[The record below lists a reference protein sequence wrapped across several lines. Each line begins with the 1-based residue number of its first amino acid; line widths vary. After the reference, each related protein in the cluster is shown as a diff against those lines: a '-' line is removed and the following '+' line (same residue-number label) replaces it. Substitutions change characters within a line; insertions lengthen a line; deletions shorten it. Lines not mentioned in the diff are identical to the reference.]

1 MYMKEF
7 STTSPSNQ
15 FNFKKHLKVLLFA
28 ITISSFLFTGC
39 KKDIQSGEPL
49 PPDSKSVA
57 NLLPGVPVQLRAPL
71 GKYRVISPLADF
83 KKQQPT
89 YTELLKFDPH
99 YRQMVLQALKVSE
112 SSCNDNTN
120 LSQWLDSQLGDWNR
134 EVIYYAVNTAML
146 DLPTYYSLVFENS
159 SSGQYFGQR
168 GEYTKTLNKTFENL
182 NRFWNIDSRNLVL
195 VAMHGNMLAD
205 KEKVYKTYVSV
216 YDLEPADALYY
227 TNLVSTLL
235 NVFPQY
241 RKGNHPIF
249 TFNAFAQS
257 SFFFPPVGIIPAK
270 IVMGDGIMEGYT
282 AIGYGDV
289 APQAILAHEY
299 GHQIQFQLG
308 VFGEVASPEAT
319 RRTELMADAYSAYF
333 LSHARGETMQWKRV
347 KQFLQVFFNI
357 GDCATT
363 SNGHHGT
370 PNQRMAAAQ
379 WAYEVANNAQ
389 KQGHILTS
397 QAFTALFDAALPQIL
412 AH

>member
-1 MYMKEF
+1 MKKLF
-7 STTSPSNQ
+7 PSP
-15 FNFKKHLKVLLFA
+15 NFFYSCSRDHFRLIFVSLTIFA
-28 ITISSFLFTGC
+28 FLFTGC
-39 KKDIQSGEPL
+39 KKEMHSSEPL
-49 PPDSKSVA
+49 SPMTKSFSE
-57 NLLPGVPVQLRAPL
+57 LLPGLPSQVQAPS
-71 GKYRVISPLADF
+71 GKYRIVSPWAEF
-83 KKQQPT
+83 QKVQPK
-89 YTELLKFDPH
+89 YTELLKMDPQ
-99 YRQMVLQALKVSE
+99 YRQMVLNALKVSE
-112 SSCNDNTN
+112 TTCNDNTN
-120 LSQWLDSQLGDWNR
+120 LSQWLDGQLADWNK
-134 EVIYYAVNTAML
+134 EVINYARNTAML

-168 GEYTKTLNKTFENL
+168 GEYTHTITKTFKNL
-182 NRFWNIDSRNLVL
+182 NRFWNIDSRSLIL
-195 VAMHGNMLAD
+195 AAMHGNMLAD
-205 KEKVYKTYVSV
+205 KEKVYKTFVLV
-216 YDLEPADALYY
+216 FELEAADALFY

-235 NVFPQY
+235 KVFPQY
-241 RKGNHPIF
+241 RNGTHPIF

-257 SFFFPPVGIIPAK
+257 SFYYPPVGVIPAK

-308 VFGEVASPEAT
+308 VFGDESSPEAT

-333 LSHARGETMQWKRV
+333 LSHARGESMQWKRV

-357 GDCATT
+357 GDCAFT

-370 PNQRMAAAQ
+370 PNQRMASAQ

-397 QAFTALFDAALPQIL
+397 QEFTAMFDAALPQIL